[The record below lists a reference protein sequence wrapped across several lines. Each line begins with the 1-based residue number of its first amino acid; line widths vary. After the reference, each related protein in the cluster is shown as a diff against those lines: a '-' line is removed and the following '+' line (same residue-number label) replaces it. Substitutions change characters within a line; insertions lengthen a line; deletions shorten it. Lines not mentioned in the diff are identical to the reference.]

1 MEQKLRDLI
10 KQAMLE
16 KNTEKKQTY
25 KNILETAQ
33 KIAKE
38 KKTEVTDSLIF
49 DAAKKEIKQINDLL
63 SYVKETDD
71 KYTVLVQNKEYAESI
86 LPKMV
91 SEQEILDFLTTHS
104 IEKNMGTCMKALKA
118 EFKDSLD
125 GKLASQ
131 ATKKYLG

>member
-63 SYVKETDD
+63 EYVKETDN
-71 KYTVLVQNKEYAESI
+71 KYKVLVQNKEYAESI

-104 IEKNMGTCMKALKA
+104 IEKNMGTCMKALKI

-131 ATKKYLG
+131 TVRKYLG

>member
-49 DAAKKEIKQINDLL
+49 DAAKREIKQINDLL
-63 SYVKETDD
+63 EYVKETDN
-71 KYTVLVQNKEYAESI
+71 KYKVLVQNKEYAESI

-91 SEQEILDFLTTHS
+91 SEQEILDFLTS
-104 IEKNMGTCMKALKA
+104 NNIDKNMGTCMKALKA

-131 ATKKYLG
+131 TTKKYLG

>member
-1 MEQKLRDLI
+1 MEKKLRELI

-16 KNTEKKQTY
+16 KNAEKKQTY

-49 DAAKKEIKQINDLL
+49 DAAKREIKQINDLL
-63 SYVKETDD
+63 EYVKETDD

-91 SEQEILDFLTTHS
+91 TEQEILAFLTTHS

-131 ATKKYLG
+131 TTKKYLG

>member
-1 MEQKLRDLI
+1 MEKKLRDLI

-63 SYVKETDD
+63 EYVKETDN
-71 KYTVLVQNKEYAESI
+71 KYKVLVQNKEYAESI

-91 SEQEILDFLTTHS
+91 SEQEILVFLTS
-104 IEKNMGTCMKALKA
+104 NNIDKNMGTCMKALKA

>member
-1 MEQKLRDLI
+1 M
-10 KQAMLE
+10 
-16 KNTEKKQTY
+16 
-25 KNILETAQ
+25 
-33 KIAKE
+33 
-38 KKTEVTDSLIF
+38 IF

-63 SYVKETDD
+63 AYVKETDD

-91 SEQEILDFLTTHS
+91 TEQEILDFLTTHS

-131 ATKKYLG
+131 TVRKYLG

>member
-63 SYVKETDD
+63 SYVKETDN
-71 KYTVLVQNKEYAESI
+71 KYKVLVQNKEYAESI

-91 SEQEILDFLTTHS
+91 SEQEILDFLTS
-104 IEKNMGTCMKALKA
+104 NNIDKNMGTCMKALKA

-125 GKLASQ
+125 GKLA
-131 ATKKYLG
+131 AKTTKKYLG

>member
-25 KNILETAQ
+25 KNILET
-33 KIAKE
+33 
-38 KKTEVTDSLIF
+38 EVTDSLIF
-49 DAAKKEIKQINDLL
+49 DAAKREIKQINDLL
-63 SYVKETDD
+63 AYVKETDE
-71 KYTVLVQNKEYAESI
+71 KYKVLVQNKEYAESI
-86 LPKMV
+86 LHKMV
-91 SEQEILDFLTTHS
+91 SEQEILDFLTSHN
-104 IEKNMGTCMKALKA
+104 IEKNKGICMKALKI

-131 ATKKYLG
+131 TTKKYLG

>member
-1 MEQKLRDLI
+1 MEKKLRDLI

-49 DAAKKEIKQINDLL
+49 DAAKREIKQINDLL
-63 SYVKETDD
+63 AYVKETDE
-71 KYTVLVQNKEYAESI
+71 KHKVLVQNKEYAESI

-91 SEQEILDFLTTHS
+91 SEQEILDFLTS
-104 IEKNMGTCMKALKA
+104 NNIDKNMGTCMKALKT

-131 ATKKYLG
+131 TVRKYLG

>member
-1 MEQKLRDLI
+1 MEQKLRELI

-63 SYVKETDD
+63 SYVKETDN
-71 KYTVLVQNKEYAESI
+71 KYKVLVQNKEYAESI
-86 LPKMV
+86 LPEMV
-91 SEQEILDFLTTHS
+91 SEQGILDFVTTHR

>member
-38 KKTEVTDSLIF
+38 KKTEGTDSLIF

-91 SEQEILDFLTTHS
+91 SEQEILDFLTS
-104 IEKNMGTCMKALKA
+104 NNIDKNMGTCMKALKA

-125 GKLASQ
+125 GKLAAK

>member
-63 SYVKETDD
+63 AYVTETDE
-71 KYTVLVQNKEYAESI
+71 KYKVLVQNKEYAESI

-91 SEQEILDFLTTHS
+91 SEQEILDFLTKNN
-104 IEKNMGTCMKALKA
+104 IDKNMGTCMKALKA

-131 ATKKYLG
+131 TVRKYLG

>member
-1 MEQKLRDLI
+1 MEQKLRELI

-71 KYTVLVQNKEYAESI
+71 KYKVLVQNKEYAESI
-86 LPKMV
+86 LPKVV
-91 SEQEILDFLTTHS
+91 SEREILDF
-104 IEKNMGTCMKALKA
+104 
-118 EFKDSLD
+118 
-125 GKLASQ
+125 
-131 ATKKYLG
+131 

>member
-1 MEQKLRDLI
+1 MEKKLRELI

-63 SYVKETDD
+63 EYVKETDD

-104 IEKNMGTCMKALKA
+104 IEKNMGICMKALKA

-125 GKLASQ
+125 CKLASQ
-131 ATKKYLG
+131 TVRKYLG

>member
-1 MEQKLRDLI
+1 MEQKLRELI

-63 SYVKETDD
+63 AYVKETDD
-71 KYTVLVQNKEYAESI
+71 KYKVLVQNKEYAESI

-125 GKLASQ
+125 GKLAAK

>member
-1 MEQKLRDLI
+1 MEQKLRELI
-10 KQAMLE
+10 KQAMLD

-63 SYVKETDD
+63 EYVKETDN
-71 KYTVLVQNKEYAESI
+71 KYKVLVQNKEYAESI

-91 SEQEILDFLTTHS
+91 SEQEILDFLTS
-104 IEKNMGTCMKALKA
+104 NNIDKNMGTCMKALKA

-125 GKLASQ
+125 GKLA
-131 ATKKYLG
+131 AKTTKKYLG

>member
-1 MEQKLRDLI
+1 MEKKLRDLI

-63 SYVKETDD
+63 EYVNETDS
-71 KYTVLVQNKEYAESI
+71 KYKVLVQNKEYAESI
-86 LPKMV
+86 LTKMV
-91 SEQEILDFLTTHS
+91 SEQEILDFLTS
-104 IEKNMGTCMKALKA
+104 NNIDKNMGICMKALKA

-131 ATKKYLG
+131 TVRKYLG

>member
-1 MEQKLRDLI
+1 MEKKLRELI

-71 KYTVLVQNKEYAESI
+71 KYKVLVQNKEYAESI

-91 SEQEILDFLTTHS
+91 TEQEILVFLTS
-104 IEKNMGTCMKALKA
+104 NNIDKNMGTCMKALKA

-125 GKLASQ
+125 GKLSSQ
-131 ATKKYLG
+131 TTKKYLG

>member
-1 MEQKLRDLI
+1 MEQKLRELI

-63 SYVKETDD
+63 EYVKETDN
-71 KYTVLVQNKEYAESI
+71 KHKVLVQNKEYAESI

-91 SEQEILDFLTTHS
+91 TEQEILDFLTKNN
-104 IEKNMGTCMKALKA
+104 IDKNMGTCMKALKA

-131 ATKKYLG
+131 TVRKYLG

>member
-1 MEQKLRDLI
+1 MEKKLRELI

-63 SYVKETDD
+63 EYVKETDN
-71 KYTVLVQNKEYAESI
+71 KYKVLVQNKEYAESI

-91 SEQEILDFLTTHS
+91 SEQEILDFLTS
-104 IEKNMGTCMKALKA
+104 NNIDKNMGTCMKALKA

-125 GKLASQ
+125 GKLA
-131 ATKKYLG
+131 AKTTKKYLG

>member
-1 MEQKLRDLI
+1 MEKKLRDLI

-63 SYVKETDD
+63 EYVKETDN
-71 KYTVLVQNKEYAESI
+71 KYKVLVQNKEYAESI

-91 SEQEILDFLTTHS
+91 SEQEILDFLTSHN
-104 IEKNMGTCMKALKA
+104 IEKNMGVCMKALKA
-118 EFKDSLD
+118 EFKDSLN

-131 ATKKYLG
+131 TTKKYLG

>member
-1 MEQKLRDLI
+1 MEKKLRDLI

-16 KNTEKKQTY
+16 KNIEKKQTY

-63 SYVKETDD
+63 EYVKETDD

-91 SEQEILDFLTTHS
+91 SEQEILDFLTTNS

-131 ATKKYLG
+131 TVRKYLG

>member
-1 MEQKLRDLI
+1 MEQKLRELI

-71 KYTVLVQNKEYAESI
+71 KYKVLVQNKEYAESI

-91 SEQEILDFLTTHS
+91 SEQEILDFLTS
-104 IEKNMGTCMKALKA
+104 NNIDKNMGTCMKALKA
-118 EFKDSLD
+118 EFKDS
-125 GKLASQ
+125 
-131 ATKKYLG
+131 

>member
-1 MEQKLRDLI
+1 MEKKLRDLI

-63 SYVKETDD
+63 EYVKETDN
-71 KYTVLVQNKEYAESI
+71 KYKVLVQNKEYAESI

-104 IEKNMGTCMKALKA
+104 IEKNMGVCMKALKA

>member
-1 MEQKLRDLI
+1 MEQKLRELI

-49 DAAKKEIKQINDLL
+49 DAAKREIKQINDLIA
-63 SYVKETDD
+63 YVKETDN
-71 KYTVLVQNKEYAESI
+71 KHKVLVQNKEYAESI

-91 SEQEILDFLTTHS
+91 SEQEILDFLTS
-104 IEKNMGTCMKALKA
+104 NNIDKNMGTCMKALKA

>member
-49 DAAKKEIKQINDLL
+49 DAAKKEIKQLNDLL
-63 SYVKETDD
+63 AYVKETDD

-91 SEQEILDFLTTHS
+91 SEQEILDFLTS
-104 IEKNMGTCMKALKA
+104 NNIDKNMGTCMKALKA

-125 GKLASQ
+125 GKLAAK

>member
-1 MEQKLRDLI
+1 MEQKLRELI

-71 KYTVLVQNKEYAESI
+71 KYKVLVQNKEYAESI

-91 SEQEILDFLTTHS
+91 SEQEILDFLTS
-104 IEKNMGTCMKALKA
+104 NNIDKNMGTCMKALKA

-131 ATKKYLG
+131 TTKKYLG

>member
-1 MEQKLRDLI
+1 MEKKLRELI

-63 SYVKETDD
+63 AYVKETDD

-91 SEQEILDFLTTHS
+91 SEQEILDFLTS
-104 IEKNMGTCMKALKA
+104 NNIDKNMGTCMKALKA
-118 EFKDSLD
+118 EFKDSLN

-131 ATKKYLG
+131 TVRKYLG

>member
-1 MEQKLRDLI
+1 MEQKLRELI

-49 DAAKKEIKQINDLL
+49 DAAKREIKQINDLL
-63 SYVKETDD
+63 EYVKETDD

>member
-1 MEQKLRDLI
+1 MEQKLRELI

-33 KIAKE
+33 KIAKD

-49 DAAKKEIKQINDLL
+49 DAAKREIKQINDLL
-63 SYVKETDD
+63 AYVKETDE
-71 KYTVLVQNKEYAESI
+71 KYRVLVQNKEYAESI

-91 SEQEILDFLTTHS
+91 SEQEILAFLTTHS
-104 IEKNMGTCMKALKA
+104 IEKNMGVCMKALKV
-118 EFKDSLD
+118 EFKDNLN
-125 GKLASQ
+125 GKVASQ
-131 ATKKYLG
+131 VVRQSYI

>member
-1 MEQKLRDLI
+1 
-10 KQAMLE
+10 MLE
-16 KNTEKKQTY
+16 KNTEKKQIY

-63 SYVKETDD
+63 VYVKETDERY
-71 KYTVLVQNKEYAESI
+71 KVLGENKSYAESI

-91 SEQEILDFLTTHS
+91 TEKEILDFLTSNS
-104 IEKNMGTCMKALKA
+104 IDKNMGTCMKALKA

-125 GKLASQ
+125 GKVASQ
-131 ATKKYLG
+131 VVRKYLSEDN